1 MTTLNSTLGP
11 RSAEFREAL
20 GSMTEKL
27 SGIEGEIT
35 AASVGGGEKK
45 ELSAVAAAIV
55 RCNRAVSAPPP
66 AGGGWTTD
74 STALG

>member
-35 AASVGGGEKK
+35 AASVGGREKA
-45 ELSAVAAAIV
+45 LSVVAAAIV